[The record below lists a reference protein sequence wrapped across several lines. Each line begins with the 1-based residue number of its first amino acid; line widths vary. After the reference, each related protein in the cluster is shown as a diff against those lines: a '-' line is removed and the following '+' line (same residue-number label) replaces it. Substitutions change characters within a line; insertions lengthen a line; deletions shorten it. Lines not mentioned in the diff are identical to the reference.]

1 MLRLCPYSRMRT
13 GIPPALLLS
22 VEKPKQSSLNS
33 LITMFQAATRGSKGS
48 YFAGDVQN
56 STPQN
61 FTFTLGEEGL
71 GSVGETQTVEGVECA
86 GRNLCLIHRRFL
98 FCETC
103 GHASYPG
110 IRLAETRR

>member
-48 YFAGDVQN
+48 CFA
-56 STPQN
+56 
-61 FTFTLGEEGL
+61 
-71 GSVGETQTVEGVECA
+71 ETQTVEGVECA
-86 GRNLCLIHRRFL
+86 GRNPCLIHRRFL

-110 IRLAETRR
+110 SRLAETRRDNFNVR